1 MSQKVSVKG
10 FKWKKNMLKF
20 RLEVEDFIKNYNED
34 SDKGYILKE
43 DVDYPKNLHD
53 SHSGLPFLPE
63 GMNKQLC
70 C

>member
-1 MSQKVSVKG
+1 
-10 FKWKKNMLKF
+10 MLKF

-34 SDKGYILKE
+34 SDKGYIPKE

-63 GMNKQLC
+63 GMNK
-70 C
+70 

>member
-1 MSQKVSVKG
+1 
-10 FKWKKNMLKF
+10 MLKF